1 MFNGEQAEA
10 ANTIQRRETERENLK
25 RNFASRTRRAER
37 GLGSKAENT
46 ETEEEKRD
54 IEKTGP

>member
-1 MFNGEQAEA
+1 MLKKQTRFNEER
-10 ANTIQRRETERENLK
+10 QRERENLK